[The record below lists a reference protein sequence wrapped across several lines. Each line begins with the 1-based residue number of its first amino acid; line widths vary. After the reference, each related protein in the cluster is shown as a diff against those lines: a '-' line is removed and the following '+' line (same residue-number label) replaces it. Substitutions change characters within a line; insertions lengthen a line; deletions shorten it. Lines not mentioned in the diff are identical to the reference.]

1 MHSNNQ
7 KKSNKG
13 DRVIFPK
20 EKQKEFLEK
29 IPKILKISWPKF
41 YRIIKI
47 HPRSCSDWRREK
59 YSLPLSALIKIREV
73 SGVKLPNDIEIKKA
87 FWSTSKAGQISGKKV
102 YEKYGTVGGN
112 AEYRK
117 KQWRKWWNSV
127 GKYKKD
133 SINTPISIVRP
144 NHSERLAE
152 FIGIVLGDGSIT
164 KRQVVICLHYRDDAE
179 YGEFVAKLA
188 RNLFSVPVVKHF
200 RESCSINMFVISRSA
215 LVDFFVNRLGLS
227 IGNKVKHQVD
237 LPQWIKQNKKFA
249 AASLRGLMDTDGSVF
264 SERHKINAKIY
275 SYPRLAFTN
284 YSKPLIMTV
293 FNILKDLKF
302 EPKIRSGGVR
312 VTLEK
317 RQDIL
322 RYFKII
328 KSHNQKHIKRLKKI
342 SGGVG

>member
-1 MHSNNQ
+1 MPGNNQ

-13 DRVIFPK
+13 NRVIFPK
-20 EKQKEFLEK
+20 GKQKEFLEK
-29 IPKILKISWPKF
+29 ISARLRISWPEF
-41 YRIIKI
+41 YRILKI
-47 HPRSCSDWRREK
+47 HPRSGSDWRRGR
-59 YSLPLSALIKIREV
+59 YSLPLPIFKKICEVANIKPPENVEIR
-73 SGVKLPNDIEIKKA
+73 KA
-87 FWSTSKAGQISGKKV
+87 FWSTSKAGRISGKKV

-117 KQWRKWWNSV
+117 KQWRRWWNSV
-127 GKYKKD
+127 GKYIKN
-133 SINTPISIVRP
+133 SINTPRNIIRP
-144 NHSERLAE
+144 KYSARLAE

-164 KRQVVICLHYRDDAE
+164 KRQIVICLHYRDDAE
-179 YGEFVAKLA
+179 YGEFVARLA
-188 RNLFSVPVVKHF
+188 RDLFSVPVAKHF

-227 IGNKVKHQVD
+227 IGSKVKHQVD

-249 AASLRGLMDTDGSVF
+249 ASSLRGLMDTDGSIF
-264 SERHKINAKIY
+264 SECHKINGKTY
-275 SYPRLAFTN
+275 SYPRLVFTN
-284 YSKPLIMTV
+284 YSKPLITTV

-302 EPKIRSGGVR
+302 EPKIRSRGVR

-328 KSHNQKHIKRLKKI
+328 KSHNPKHIKKLVKI

>member
-1 MHSNNQ
+1 MPSNNQ
-7 KKSNKG
+7 KKLNKG
-13 DRVIFPK
+13 DRVIFPRG
-20 EKQKEFLEK
+20 KQKKFLEK
-29 IPKILKISWPKF
+29 ISKILKISWPEF
-41 YRIIKI
+41 CRIIKI
-47 HPRSCSDWRREK
+47 HPRSLSDWRREK
-59 YSLPLSALIKIREV
+59 YSLPLSALIKICGV
-73 SGVKLPNDIEIKKA
+73 SGVKLPNNIEIKKA
-87 FWSTSKAGQISGKKV
+87 FWSTSKAGRISGKQV

-127 GKYKKD
+127 GKYKKN
-133 SINTPISIVRP
+133 SINTPKSIVQP
-144 NHSERLAE
+144 NRSENLAE
-152 FIGIVLGDGSIT
+152 FIGIVLGDGSVT
-164 KRQVVICLHYRDDAE
+164 KRQIVICLHYRDDAE
-179 YGEFVAKLA
+179 YGEFVARLA
-188 RNLFSVPVVKHF
+188 RDLFSVPVAKHF
-200 RESCSINMFVISRSA
+200 RKSCSINIFVISRSA

-249 AASLRGLMDTDGSVF
+249 VASLRGLMDTDGSIF
-264 SERHKINAKIY
+264 NECHKINGKIY

-284 YSKPLIMTV
+284 YSKPLIITV

-322 RYFKII
+322 RYFEII
-328 KSHNQKHIKRLKKI
+328 KSHNPKHIKRLAKI